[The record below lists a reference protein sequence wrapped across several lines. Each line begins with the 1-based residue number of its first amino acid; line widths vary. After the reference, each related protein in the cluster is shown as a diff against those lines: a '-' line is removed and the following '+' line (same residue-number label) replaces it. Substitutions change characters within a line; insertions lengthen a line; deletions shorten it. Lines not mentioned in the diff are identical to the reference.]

1 MGNKHSVIPLI
12 FDMKIKARELKRQSE
27 RCYRESEGEKG
38 KVKAALQKNNSEGAR
53 VFAQNFIRKQQEGLH
68 CLQLSSKLDAV
79 ASRLDAAHRSQQ
91 MSKQMRSA
99 AYGLSNAL
107 RTLDGGTS
115 LRQMEEFAKLF
126 DDLDVRSDSVSTLLD
141 ASTSTSIPLEQ
152 VDDVLKHVATA
163 AKIHMECEDFSQTS
177 ASLTL
182 KRQEH
187 VGPIASPAFGQH
199 PISYNTSKRESDKR
213 LPVSV
218 YERHPIAVGTA
229 ADPFKEINSIVG
241 RGELPSSPGD
251 SIGSSCGGVGLM
263 PARIWGGS
271 PSPASHHPQL

>member
-1 MGNKHSVIPLI
+1 MGNKHSITSLV

-38 KVKAALQKNNSEGAR
+38 KIKVALQKNNTEGAR
-53 VFAQNFIRKQQEGLH
+53 IFAQNFIRKQQEGLH

-99 AYGLSNAL
+99 AYGLSHAL

-152 VDDVLKHVATA
+152 VDDVLKHVA
-163 AKIHMECEDFSQTS
+163 QTS
-177 ASLTL
+177 NMPMGSDSLY
-182 KRQEH
+182 RDD
-187 VGPIASPAFGQH
+187 
-199 PISYNTSKRESDKR
+199 SY
-213 LPVSV
+213 L
-218 YERHPIAVGTA
+218 
-229 ADPFKEINSIVG
+229 
-241 RGELPSSPGD
+241 
-251 SIGSSCGGVGLM
+251 
-263 PARIWGGS
+263 
-271 PSPASHHPQL
+271 